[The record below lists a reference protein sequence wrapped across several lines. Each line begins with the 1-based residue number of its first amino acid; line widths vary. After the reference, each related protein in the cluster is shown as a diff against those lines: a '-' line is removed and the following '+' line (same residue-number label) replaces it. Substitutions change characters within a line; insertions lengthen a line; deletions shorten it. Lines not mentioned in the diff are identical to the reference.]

1 MRTQSDNGR
10 RVAALA
16 TRQHGV
22 VMRAQLLA
30 LGFSERKIGRWL
42 ASGRLISLHP
52 GVYAVGHGA
61 LGVRGRWFAATAACG
76 PGAVLSHE
84 SAAALWE
91 LRRTHSRL
99 IHVTRPGTGGRVHPR
114 GVRVHR
120 YRSLDPVA
128 DVTAV
133 DGIPVTTVERTV
145 LDLTLVLPP
154 RKVRRAFAQGDDLR
168 LIDFAEVAR
177 LIAAHPNRRG
187 TRAFAAIAAE
197 HRPGEPRSR
206 SDFEDRLFD
215 LCERHG
221 LPRPLVNRRVVG
233 LEVDLFWPDHALV
246 VEADTSAF
254 HGTWAAKERDADR
267 DARLVAAG
275 YAVHRFTDRQV
286 DTAPRA
292 VAAAIRRSL
301 SDRARI
307 AARIGQPPA

>member
-22 VMRAQLLA
+22 VTRAQLLA
-30 LGFSERKIGRWL
+30 LGFSERQITRWL

-52 GVYAVGHGA
+52 GVYAVGHSA
-61 LGVRGRWFAATAACG
+61 LGPRGRWFAATAACG

-91 LRRTHSRL
+91 LRRNHPRL

-120 YRSLDPVA
+120 YRSLDPDA
-128 DVTAV
+128 DDTVV

-145 LDLTLVLPP
+145 LDLTLVLSP
-154 RKVRRAFAQGDDLR
+154 RKVRRAFAQADDLR
-168 LIDFAEVAR
+168 LIDFTEVAR
-177 LIAAHPNRRG
+177 LVASHPHRRG
-187 TRAFAAIAAE
+187 TRRFAAIAAE

-206 SDFEDRLFD
+206 SDFEDRLFE
-215 LCERHG
+215 LCERHE

-233 LEVDLFWPDHALV
+233 LEVDLFWPDHGLV

-275 YAVHRFTDRQV
+275 YSVHRFTDRQV
-286 DTAPRA
+286 DTAPDT

-307 AARIGQPPA
+307 ASRIGQRPA